1 MEGEKQALS
10 EEIERMKG
18 ILAVERLE
26 NREKI
31 EGVER
36 ERDDLQAKLDA
47 QFDRIDALD
56 ERLTEAQEEAGEV
69 YARNHELE
77 NNNERTKEDLAEAT
91 DRLAE
96 RDNHIQMLEADNN
109 ENTSARLVKLQ
120 SAINSTER
128 QNRMLLDQIRQ
139 QSNELQALD
148 SHRNVGG
155 FPKPTKKLT
164 NGSSS
169 RVEDALRAVNLLN
182 DEIYQ
187 TAATMSDQ
195 LEGIEKRFVIEDGSG
210 RLATAEYLKSMLA
223 PELLK
228 ILQDEAAYSSEEYNH
243 FFIQV
248 GLQGCLTASCM
259 QIITSWYVPEW
270 EYGNFL
276 AALYERI
283 RGTGIPLPSCAM
295 F

>member
-1 MEGEKQALS
+1 
-10 EEIERMKG
+10 
-18 ILAVERLE
+18 
-26 NREKI
+26 
-31 EGVER
+31 
-36 ERDDLQAKLDA
+36 LQAKLDA
-47 QFDRIDALD
+47 QFDRIDALE

-77 NNNERTKEDLAEAT
+77 IDIERTKENLAEVT

-96 RDNHIQMLEADNN
+96 RDSHIQMLEMNNNN
-109 ENTSARLVKLQ
+109 ESPSARLVKLQ

-139 QSNELQALD
+139 QSNELQALGT
-148 SHRNVGG
+148 RPNTRG
-155 FPKPTKKLT
+155 FPKPTKEIT
-164 NGSSS
+164 NGASS
-169 RVEDALRAVNLLN
+169 RVEGALRAVNLLN

-187 TAATMSDQ
+187 TAAAMTDQ
-195 LEGIEKRFVIEDGSG
+195 LEGIAKRFVIEDDGG
-210 RLATAEYLKSMLA
+210 RLAMAEYLKSMLA

-248 GLQGCLTASCM
+248 GLQGCLIASCM
-259 QIITSWYVPEW
+259 QTITSWYPLEW

-283 RGTGIPLPSCAM
+283 RGTGQTNYFFPVSCGVLNEPT
-295 F
+295 